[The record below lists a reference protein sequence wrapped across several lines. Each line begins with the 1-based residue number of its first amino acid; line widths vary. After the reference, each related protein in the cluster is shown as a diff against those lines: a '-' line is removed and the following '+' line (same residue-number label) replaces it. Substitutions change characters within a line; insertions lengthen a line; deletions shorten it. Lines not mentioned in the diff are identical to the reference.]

1 MAKKA
6 YRSVVVRVRGSNAC
20 FVYPPYYSEVLIETP
35 NEEYLLVD
43 VFEGVVTR
51 IKSKEKLF
59 SALADFIR
67 EEVDSLEDMNP
78 YGKLSAAEQLCCEE
92 LHRKLMEEC
101 IARHCKGMDK
111 DNPRY
116 LDCEDECF
124 EEVENSDEYQ
134 DCVMGGGDP
143 SCCDEIQDKDLREE
157 CKLAWERAEGVLEP
171 LGVMESLVEDLE
183 KGQVS
188 FEIIDARKYKEG
200 KCYRYK
206 SCPFECANERG
217 GCVFLSIG

>member
-1 MAKKA
+1 VAKKT

-20 FVYPPYYSEVLIETP
+20 FVYPPYYSSVIIETP

-51 IKSKEKLF
+51 IRSKEKLF

-67 EEVDSLEDMNP
+67 EEVDSIEDLNP
-78 YGKLSAAEQLCCEE
+78 YGKLSAAEHLCCEE

-101 IARHCKGMDK
+101 IARHCKGMDM

-124 EEVENSDEYQ
+124 DEVENSEEYQ
-134 DCVMGGGDP
+134 DC
-143 SCCDEIQDKDLREE
+143 I
-157 CKLAWERAEGVLEP
+157 
-171 LGVMESLVEDLE
+171 
-183 KGQVS
+183 
-188 FEIIDARKYKEG
+188 
-200 KCYRYK
+200 
-206 SCPFECANERG
+206 RG
-217 GCVFLSIG
+217 GATRPAVTRYRTRTLGKNANWHGRELRASLSRLG